1 MNKPWLNLSLV
12 VWLVFML
19 APPVL
24 ADFQEGG
31 DAYNR
36 GDYETALKELRP
48 LAEKGNANAQF
59 NLAQMYDKGQG
70 VPQDY
75 QQAARWFTKAAEA
88 GLANAQDNL
97 ASMYFLGEGVPQDY
111 VLAHM
116 WMNLAAAKG
125 VKKAV
130 KGRDLLEKFMN
141 LDQLAEAQRLVRE
154 WTPKGK

>member
-1 MNKPWLNLSLV
+1 MSSY
-12 VWLVFML
+12 
-19 APPVL
+19 
-24 ADFQEGG
+24 QEGL
-31 DAYNR
+31 DAFDR
-36 GDYETALKELRP
+36 GDYETALKEWRP

-59 NLAQMYDKGQG
+59 NLAQMYDKGQS

-116 WMNLAAAKG
+116 WANLAASQG
-125 VKKAV
+125 GEDAV
-130 KGRDLLEKFMN
+130 GKRDAIATFMTPS
-141 LDQLAEAQRLVRE
+141 QIAEAQRLARE
-154 WTPKGK
+154 WKAKKKG